1 MLWVRASVRRFLLEE
16 SGHAV
21 VEYLFMMF
29 LVIFVCLAGIELVG
43 SQTQALFQRTRDA
56 MP

>member
-1 MLWVRASVRRFLLEE
+1 MFDE

-21 VEYLFMMF
+21 VEYLFILF
-29 LVIFVCLAGIELVG
+29 LVIFACLAGIELIG
-43 SQTQALFQRTRDA
+43 NQTHVLFKRTRDA

>member
-1 MLWVRASVRRFLLEE
+1 MLWIRASVHNFLLEE

-43 SQTQALFQRTRDA
+43 NQTHALFQRTRDA

>member
-29 LVIFVCLAGIELVG
+29 LVLFVCLAGIELVG

>member
-1 MLWVRASVRRFLLEE
+1 MLWLLESVERFLLEE

-21 VEYLFMMF
+21 VEYVFMMF
-29 LVIFVCLAGIELVG
+29 LVIFACLAGIALVG
-43 SQTQALFQRTRDA
+43 NQTEALFQRTRDA

>member
-1 MLWVRASVRRFLLEE
+1 MLWVRESVRRFLFDE

-21 VEYLFMMF
+21 VEYVFMMF
-29 LVIFVCLAGIELVG
+29 LVIFACLAGIELVG
-43 SQTQALFQRTRDA
+43 SQTNTLFQRTRDA